1 MALKAYASGQKKV
14 EEMYT
19 FTPSGYACSD
29 HVERVDEKTGKK
41 KKIKDDAGNYLP
53 CPGEMMIQHPIKE
66 GWLNADTKND
76 LVRAVCA
83 ECGWRGWVPNDES

>member
-1 MALKAYASGQKKV
+1 MALKTYAAAQEKAVENTYVASGYQCQNC
-14 EEMYT
+14 E
-19 FTPSGYACSD
+19 
-29 HVERVDEKTGKK
+29 
-41 KKIKDDAGNYLP
+41 
-53 CPGEMMIQHPIKE
+53 GEMMIQHPIIE